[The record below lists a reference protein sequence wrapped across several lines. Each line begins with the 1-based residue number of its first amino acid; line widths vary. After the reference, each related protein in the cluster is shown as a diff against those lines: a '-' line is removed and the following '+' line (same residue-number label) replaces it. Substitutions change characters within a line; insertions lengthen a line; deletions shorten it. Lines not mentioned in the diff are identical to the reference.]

1 MKLSSLSVD
10 AFVRELASDSPAPGG
25 GSASALSGSLAAGL
39 VAMVCRLTD
48 GKKGY
53 EEYWPL
59 AAQIRERA
67 DELAESLVRAI
78 DEDTEAFEGV
88 MRAFRMKKDTEEEKS
103 ARKEAIQSATKKA
116 CDSPMAI
123 GERCLAVLELAG
135 RIAGKGNANA
145 ASDLGV
151 ASELALAGVEGAAMN
166 VDINLGSI
174 RDETFV
180 REQER
185 MVRELLERGRASR
198 DAIRKILG
206 GGK

>member
-1 MKLSSLSVD
+1 VKLSSLSVD

-59 AAQIRERA
+59 AAKIRERA
-67 DELAESLVRAI
+67 DELA
-78 DEDTEAFEGV
+78 
-88 MRAFRMKKDTEEEKS
+88 
-103 ARKEAIQSATKKA
+103 
-116 CDSPMAI
+116 
-123 GERCLAVLELAG
+123 
-135 RIAGKGNANA
+135 
-145 ASDLGV
+145 AS
-151 ASELALAGVEGAAMN
+151 LAGVEGAVMN
-166 VDINLGSI
+166 LNINLGSI

-185 MVRELLERGRASR
+185 KVRELLERGRAAR
-198 DAIRKILG
+198 DAIRKTLG